1 MKRRPAVVLAIV
13 GVLGVGG
20 LALAAGQL
28 TSRLRPKGTGQPVG
42 LPTTADPTLP
52 VQQVGVATGY
62 AGTQLIDTGAVNY
75 DYIGPGW
82 AYANIQ
88 KDW

>member
-1 MKRRPAVVLAIV
+1 MRRPALAAALV
-13 GVLGVGG
+13 GVLALGGV
-20 LALAAGQL
+20 ALASTLAP
-28 TSRLRPKGTGQPVG
+28 RKKVGTGAPVG
-42 LPTTADPTLP
+42 LPTKADPTLP

-62 AGTQLIDTGAVNY
+62 AGTQLIDTGPVNY

-82 AYANIQ
+82 AYAGIR

>member
-1 MKRRPAVVLAIV
+1 MAVAVVA
-13 GVLGVGG
+13 VLGVGG
-20 LALAAGQL
+20 LALASSLAPRKKV
-28 TSRLRPKGTGQPVG
+28 TGTPVG
-42 LPTTADPTLP
+42 LPTSADPTLP

-62 AGTQLIDTGAVNY
+62 AGTQLIDTGPVNY

-82 AYANIQ
+82 AYAGIR